1 MNCVFLS
8 PNFTKKGTSDVT
20 QSCIEK
26 LISLNLQVMISD
38 ETAGLLSEETAKK
51 VITKPYEQCLSDC
64 DCIVVIGGDGS
75 ILRIAA
81 DSARAKKPILGINTG
96 KVGFM
101 SEIDAHE
108 LDYLNQIASGDYTI
122 DRRMML
128 DVKIVRRDKTVY
140 SETLLND
147 AVITK
152 WTLVKLINIEVF
164 INGTRATSLRGD
176 GIIISTPTGSTAYTL
191 SAGGPIIEPN
201 ADCIAVTPI
210 CAHELMAKPFV
221 LSSDREIT
229 ITAGT
234 SQNKAFLSPDGKEPF
249 KLLPKD
255 KIIIKRSSEQT
266 QLIRLKNIGF
276 YELIYKKLS
285 N

>member
-1 MNCVFLS
+1 MNCIFLS

-20 QSCIEK
+20 RSCIDK
-26 LISLNLQVMISD
+26 LLALNLQVLI
-38 ETAGLLSEETAKK
+38 SEETAGILPEDIATRVVIKK
-51 VITKPYEQCLSDC
+51 YEECLNDC

-108 LDYLNQIASGDYTI
+108 LDYLEKIARGDYTI

-128 DVKIVRRDKTVY
+128 DVKIERNGKLVY
-140 SETLLND
+140 GETLLND

-152 WTLVKLINIEVF
+152 WTLVKLINIEVL

-221 LSSDREIT
+221 LASDREIT

-234 SQNKAFLSPDGKEPF
+234 AQNKAFLSPDGKDPF

-255 KIIIKRSSEQT
+255 KIIITRSAEQT

-276 YELIYKKLS
+276 YDLIYKKLS